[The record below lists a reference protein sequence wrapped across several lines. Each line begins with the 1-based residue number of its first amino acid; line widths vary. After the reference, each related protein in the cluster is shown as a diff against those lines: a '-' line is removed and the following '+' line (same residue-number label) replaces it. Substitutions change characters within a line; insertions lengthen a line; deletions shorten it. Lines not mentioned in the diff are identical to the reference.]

1 MGVMLQLGQR
11 SSDRDVWRESNKLN
25 FVEGRAAGDM
35 QFLPVSPDFI
45 SNFHT

>member
-11 SSDRDVWRESNKLN
+11 SSDRDVWRESNELN

-35 QFLPVSPDFI
+35 QFLPVSPNFI
-45 SNFHT
+45 SNVHT